1 MSDKSFEEANIF
13 LEQYPDISE
22 FDLLLPDMNAVL
34 RGKRIQR
41 KKLSSI
47 FKKGIYFPKSVFAF
61 DVTGETMEET
71 GLGFESGDQDIPCFP
86 VPETL
91 KPVPW
96 QKKRGQLLLRMFETD
111 DTPFR
116 TSSKTCP
123 FSGNRRM

>member
-47 FKKGIYFPKSVFAF
+47 FRS
-61 DVTGETMEET
+61 EEHT
-71 GLGFESGDQDIPCFP
+71 SELQSQAYLVC
-86 VPETL
+86 
-91 KPVPW
+91 
-96 QKKRGQLLLRMFETD
+96 RLLLE
-111 DTPFR
+111 
-116 TSSKTCP
+116 KKHV
-123 FSGNRRM
+123 